1 VIGRNASW
9 NSSESS
15 ITATADDLLVPAPF
29 LKTRN
34 HKNRNMSVHAKQKKN
49 KKPCKP
55 L

>member
-15 ITATADDLLVPAPF
+15 ITVTADDLLVPMPL

-34 HKNRNMSVHAKQKKN
+34 NKNENMSLHVNKDKQN
-49 KKPCKP
+49 
-55 L
+55 